1 MAIWIP
7 IECLHLGKMSFI
19 FIPFKEE
26 KAGEGKW
33 STVKRKSREKEGIRK
48 LVGNDAKPR
57 VAKESPDYFNCAFK
71 KRAKPPKRKLEECA
85 ALLCC
90 CAVHP
95 QIKKHKCKKEMK
107 VSERWLSSKNDCRQ
121 DPV

>member
-57 VAKESPDYFNCAFK
+57 VAKNHQIISI
-71 KRAKPPKRKLEECA
+71 
-85 ALLCC
+85 AL
-90 CAVHP
+90 
-95 QIKKHKCKKEMK
+95 
-107 VSERWLSSKNDCRQ
+107 SKSARNH
-121 DPV
+121 